1 MNLFLLLGLLTGCNA
16 VAQTN
21 PAAEYQ
27 NIRLELIHGN
37 LNLALKQADKDEV
50 IYSSD
55 LSWSMK
61 FRLLEAEILS
71 YQGLPSRVSKLL
83 ACDTLSYAAANDAII
98 ERDILCAQAQAVI
111 GNVRTS
117 DHEIYKAKTLCTS
130 THSPL
135 LGELL
140 RMQALIADEY
150 KNQLNASIV
159 LYQHSLH
166 VARASGDT
174 FLESTDLL
182 NLGMVAFERERF
194 DEALDYFE
202 QASAL
207 AQKIQARQVSEASM
221 GNSGLAYLHLGDSM
235 RALAAFIQA
244 EKDAI
249 EDGIVSDQATWLWDE
264 GISYYRLGKPDQAED
279 RYKRALELV
288 RTIHDFHTLAGLNTD
303 VGFIFYERG
312 QYSTALSFSR
322 DALQAAASSQNR
334 DATLKPLFL
343 QALIATHRPDTRIA
357 ENQLMSVHTRAIG
370 DSEISCA
377 VEEALARLYAQDN
390 QPGKAGLW
398 YQKAINTFE
407 ASRET
412 VKAEELRLP
421 FFTNGESTYHDYA
434 DFLIATHQPDRA
446 LSLLDQGRA
455 RTLSEG
461 LGQLPAQSRFQL
473 ITSLQPQQTAKKLN
487 ATILFYALGP
497 DQSYLWAINS
507 KQLKLF
513 TLPKASDLESA
524 IQSYSRSLFKSSD
537 PLRESDSNATFLYKS
552 LVAPAAAMI
561 PANGRVIII
570 PDGALNQL
578 NFETLIV
585 PGMQSPHYWIEDV
598 TVTNASSIRMLTR
611 AAIQKHSPV
620 RENLL
625 LIGNPKTNGSGFE
638 PLPHAAAE
646 MLTIEDQ
653 FPQTARTVI
662 SDLSAIPSAYISHQ
676 PGDYA
681 YIHFVA
687 HGTASL
693 LSPLDS
699 AVILSPTPQHPESF
713 KLYARDIIHHPLHAQ
728 LVTISACNSSGARA
742 YAGEG
747 LVGLSWAFLR
757 AGAHNVIGAL
767 WQVDDAAT
775 PLIMDRLYGDLRVRH
790 FTPDIALRNAKL
802 ALIHTTG
809 VYRKPLYWGAFQLY
823 TGS

>member
-1 MNLFLLLGLLTGCNA
+1 MMYQEIHADLVHGDLN
-16 VAQTN
+16 VAAKKVDSAQ
-21 PAAEYQ
+21 AEF
-27 NIRLELIHGN
+27 
-37 LNLALKQADKDEV
+37 
-50 IYSSD
+50 SSD
-55 LSWSMK
+55 PSWGMK
-61 FRLLEAEILS
+61 FRLLQAEIFS
-71 YQGLPSRVSKLL
+71 YQGLALPVIKLL
-83 ACDTLSYAAANDAII
+83 SCDAASVFPAAPEITI
-98 ERDILCAQAQAVI
+98 KRDILCAQEQAVSGKLPI
-111 GNVRTS
+111 S
-117 DHEIYKAKTLCTS
+117 DREINEARELCTS

-140 RMQALIADEY
+140 RTEALIADEY
-150 KNQLNASIV
+150 KNDQEASIE
-159 LYQHSLH
+159 LYDSSRQA
-166 VARASGDT
+166 ARTTNDI
-174 FLESTDLL
+174 FLEAGDLL
-182 NLGMVAFERERF
+182 NLGMVALETEHF
-194 DEALDYFE
+194 DEALDFFA
-202 QASAL
+202 QSSSL
-207 AQKIQARQVSEASM
+207 AEKIHARQISEAGL
-221 GNSGLAYLHLGDSM
+221 GNSGMAYLDLGDSF
-235 RALAAFIQA
+235 RALSNFKQA
-244 EKDAI
+244 EKEAI
-249 EDGIVSDQATWLWDE
+249 ESGVVNDQVAWLWDE
-264 GISYYRLGKPDQAED
+264 GISYYRLSNPAEAEVCY
-279 RYKRALELV
+279 RHALELA
-288 RTIHDFHTLAGLNTD
+288 RSIHDNDALAGLNTEL
-303 VGFIFYERG
+303 GFLLYEKGR
-312 QYSTALSFSR
+312 YSLALALSEN
-322 DALQAAASSQNR
+322 AVVAAEASQNR
-334 DATLKPLFL
+334 DSAIKPRFL
-343 QALIATHRPDTRIA
+343 QALIAMHQPDQRAA
-357 ENQLMSVHTRAIG
+357 EAQLLGIEARSSGNSDVRSAIEAALGIFYSRA
-370 DSEISCA
+370 S
-377 VEEALARLYAQDN
+377 
-390 QPGKAGLW
+390 QPKKAERW
-398 YQKAINTFE
+398 YETSIRTFE
-407 ASRET
+407 SQRAL
-412 VKAEELRLP
+412 VKTEELRLP
-421 FFTNGESTYHDYA
+421 FFTNGDAIYRDYA
-434 DFLIATHQPDRA
+434 DFLINTHQPDKA
-446 LSLLDQGRA
+446 LGLLDQGRA

-473 ITSLQPQQTAKKLN
+473 ITSLQPQQTAKKLD

-497 DQSYLWAINS
+497 DQSYLWVVTS
-507 KQLKLF
+507 RQLKLF

-537 PLRESDSNATFLYKS
+537 PLRESDGNATFLYKS

-620 RENLL
+620 EENLL

-653 FPQTARTVI
+653 FPQSARTVI